1 MHFDFGQLSAPE
13 RYRLLTAA
21 VTPRP
26 IAWVT
31 SQSADGVRN
40 AAPYSFFNVF
50 GADPPIVAIG
60 MMRDTQ
66 GHHKDSATNILETRE
81 FVVNLVGEG
90 DAGAMNLTCIDAPR
104 AVDELALAGIAT
116 APATG
121 VACPRIASAP
131 VAMECRLLR
140 ADDIGA
146 TTLVIGEVL
155 HFHVRDEFWDG
166 ATRRIDTPAMR
177 LIGRLHGAGW
187 YARGTDRFELAR
199 PSWAHYQNAGGAS
212 ENQT

>member
-1 MHFDFGQLSAPE
+1 MHFDFAHLPAHE
-13 RYRLLTAA
+13 RYRLLTSA

-31 SQSADGVRN
+31 SQSAAGDRN

-60 MMRDTQ
+60 MMRDAA
-66 GHHKDSATNILETRE
+66 GAHKDTATNVLETRE
-81 FVVNLVGEG
+81 FVVNLVSEA
-90 DAGAMNLTCIDAPR
+90 DAEAMNLTCIDAPR
-104 AVDELALAGIAT
+104 EVDELALAGLAA
-116 APATG
+116 APS
-121 VACPRIASAP
+121 VAVAPPRIASAP
-131 VAMECRLLR
+131 VALECRLYR
-140 ADDIGA
+140 ADDIGS

-155 HFHVRDEFWDG
+155 HYHLRDEFWDP
-166 ATRRIDTPAMR
+166 ARRRIDTPAMR

-199 PSWAHYQNAGGAS
+199 PSWADRDAPS
-212 ENQT
+212 